1 MPVTPETAVALGNVA
16 GMAMLGA
23 ALSMGLAAIG
33 PGIGE
38 GYIFGKTIESI
49 ARQPELQGRLQGTMF
64 LTFALVEVLA
74 LFGFVV
80 SMILL
85 FVFGQPI
92 ITELMAA
99 TSAAAV
105 SH

>member
-1 MPVTPETAVALGNVA
+1 MAVDATTASALGQVA
-16 GMAMLGA
+16 AMCMVGA
-23 ALSMGLAAIG
+23 GLSMGLATIG

-38 GYIFGKTIESI
+38 GFIFGKTIEGI

-74 LFGFVV
+74 LFGFV
-80 SMILL
+80 IAALLL

-92 ITELMAA
+92 ITELRAG
-99 TSAAAV
+99 
-105 SH
+105 

>member
-1 MPVTPETAVALGNVA
+1 MDPTALASA
-16 GMAMLGA
+16 SGMAMIGA
-23 ALSMGLAAIG
+23 GLAIGLSTLG

-74 LFGFVV
+74 LLGFVV
-80 SMILL
+80 AMILL
-85 FVFGQPI
+85 YANPI
-92 ITELMAA
+92 LGMLQAL
-99 TSAAAV
+99 
-105 SH
+105 